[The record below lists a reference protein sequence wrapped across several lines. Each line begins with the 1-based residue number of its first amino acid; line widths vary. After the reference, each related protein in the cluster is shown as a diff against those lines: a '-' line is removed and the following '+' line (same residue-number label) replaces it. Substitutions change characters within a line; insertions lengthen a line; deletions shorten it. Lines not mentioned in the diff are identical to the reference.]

1 MNFIC
6 RIIIVGCLGLSSIA
20 QALEYGSGFANTQWD
35 LTGSVFECRFY
46 QPIEEYGIA
55 SFYHRAGEDLTFQL
69 QTRKNL
75 MKPGMA
81 DISVLAPYWRP
92 SVPPVNMGQA
102 KLMDES
108 PNISLDH
115 KRSNQFLHALLEGMQ
130 PTIVQSTYYDVSK
143 VIQLQVSALH
153 FDHFYKDYLA
163 CVDQLLPMNFDQ
175 VAKSKVRFIG
185 GEDSLGKKDLEVLD
199 RLVFYTQNDPRVFA
213 IYIDGHTDSNGRRYD
228 NRQLSKRRA
237 EWVERYLIKK
247 GLDPDMIT
255 VRYHGSRYPIA
266 SNKTA
271 SGRAK
276 NRRVTVRLEQ
286 REDMEIPEELLFKLP
301 ETNQLS
307 QR

>member
-1 MNFIC
+1 M
-6 RIIIVGCLGLSSIA
+6 IIVGYLGLSSIA

-81 DISVLAPYWRP
+81 DVSVLAPYWRP
-92 SVPPVNMGQA
+92 SVPPVNMGQT
-102 KLMDES
+102 KLVNES

-130 PTIVQSTYYDVSK
+130 PTIVQSTYYDASK

-153 FDHFYKDYLA
+153 FDRFYKDYLA

-175 VAKSKVRFIG
+175 VAKSKVSFIG
-185 GEDSLGKKDLEVLD
+185 GEDSLAKKDLEVLD
-199 RLVFYTQNDPRVFA
+199 RLIFYTQNDPRVFA

-276 NRRVTVRLEQ
+276 NRRVTIRLEQ

-301 ETNQLS
+301 ETTQLS